1 MGYNFKEE
9 LDTYAKYVTN
19 IHIKD
24 RVYKGLGYSWNW
36 FLSIRGVF
44 KYLKKIKYSGIII
57 LQAYRSDD
65 GIRSIKPQLQ
75 YLRKVIES
83 IF

>member
-24 RVYKGLGYSWNW
+24 RVYKGPSVILGTGSCQFEEFFNT
-36 FLSIRGVF
+36 
-44 KYLKKIKYSGIII
+44 
-57 LQAYRSDD
+57 
-65 GIRSIKPQLQ
+65 
-75 YLRKVIES
+75 
-83 IF
+83 